1 MSEFI
6 EKRWDLPTMEK
17 RMECLKKV
25 IDPFEVDLKVNYY
38 LTLVTDD
45 KLDALY
51 LAYYDLKDKYCKI
64 DRKKFGKPKTVNYK
78 MKNVGVGTITSS
90 FIDTSLT
97 EPTITWA
104 SPTVNDITWYDNY
117 YTTSSEYYRASN
129 WEPSDYAWTITTGT
143 NLL

>member
-1 MSEFI
+1 MSEYI

-64 DRKKFGKPKTVNYK
+64 DRRKFGKPKTVDYK
-78 MKNVGVGTITSS
+78 PKKIGMATSSYVGTY
-90 FIDTSLT
+90 LT
-97 EPTITWA
+97 EPAT
-104 SPTVNDITWYDNY
+104 SLNWYH
-117 YTTSSEYYRASN
+117 
-129 WEPSDYAWTITTGT
+129 SDTTTGT
-143 NLL
+143 YNVYWEPFNYTWTVTTATNTL

>member
-1 MSEFI
+1 MSEYI

-78 MKNVGVGTITSS
+78 MKNVGVGTIASS
-90 FIDTSLT
+90 FIDTSSI
-97 EPTITWA
+97 EP
-104 SPTVNDITWYDNY
+104 
-117 YTTSSEYYRASN
+117 TTSSTWYYSDTTTGAYSVY
-129 WEPSDYAWTITTGT
+129 WEPSNYTWTVTTAT
-143 NLL
+143 NTL

>member
-1 MSEFI
+1 MSEYI

-78 MKNVGVGTITSS
+78 TKNVGVGTITSS
-90 FIDTSLT
+90 FIDTSSI
-97 EPTITWA
+97 EPIT
-104 SPTVNDITWYDNY
+104 SSSWYYSDT
-117 YTTSSEYYRASN
+117 TTSAYNVY
-129 WEPSDYAWTITTGT
+129 WEPSDYAWTITTAT

>member
-1 MSEFI
+1 MSEYI

-17 RMECLKKV
+17 RMEYLKKV

-78 MKNVGVGTITSS
+78 TKNVGVGTFANS
-90 FIDTSLT
+90 FIDTSSI
-97 EPTITWA
+97 EP
-104 SPTVNDITWYDNY
+104 
-117 YTTSSEYYRASN
+117 TTSSTWYYSG
-129 WEPSDYAWTITTGT
+129 TTTGT
-143 NLL
+143 YNVYWEPYVWTTTTATNLL